1 MASLYH
7 SEIVGTG
14 CGFPEK
20 VVTNHDLAKFI
31 DTSDEWIRTR
41 TGIEERRFADRSKGE
56 TTLTFAQKAAENAL
70 TLSGLSAEQLDLII
84 VGTVTPDSVMP
95 CTANQLQAKIGAHR
109 AFSFDLQAACSG
121 FLYGFS
127 IADQYI
133 RTGTVER
140 ALVIGGETLST
151 VMNWQDRGTCV
162 LFGDGAAGVILGR
175 STTEKSRVISTKLY
189 SDGRLGEILSIP
201 HGYGKVP
208 PYTAEYRHDCHK
220 VQMRGNEL
228 FKVAVRNMVDA
239 ATQILWD
246 HQLKTTDVDFFIFHQ
261 ANLRIIDMCAK
272 SLNVPREKMWLNL
285 QKYGNTSAATL
296 PSCLDE
302 AWRSGRVKKGDLILM
317 VTFGGGLTW
326 AASLVRL

>member
-1 MASLYH
+1 MTAYF
-7 SEIVGTG
+7 SEIVGSG
-14 CGFPEK
+14 CAFPERI
-20 VVTNHDLAKFI
+20 VTNHDLEKFI

-41 TGIEERRFADRSKGE
+41 TGIEERRIADRQKGE
-56 TTLTFAQKAAENAL
+56 TTLTFAHQASLRALEMAGIQAAD
-70 TLSGLSAEQLDLII
+70 LDLII
-84 VGTVTPDSVMP
+84 VGTVTPDTVMP
-95 CTANQLQAKIGAHR
+95 CTANQLQAKLGAIR
-109 AFSFDLQAACSG
+109 GFSFDLQAACSG

-133 RTGTVER
+133 RTGMIEH
-140 ALVIGGETLST
+140 ALIVGGEILSSIT
-151 VMNWQDRGTCV
+151 NWRDRSTCV
-162 LFGDGAAGVILGR
+162 LFGDGAAGVVLKR
-175 STTEKSRVISTKLY
+175 TTQANSCIIATKLF
-189 SDGRLGEILSIP
+189 SDGRLGEILNIP

-208 PYTAEYRHDCHK
+208 PHASEYRHDQHK
-220 VQMRGNEL
+220 IQMRGNEL
-228 FKVAVRNMVDA
+228 FKVAVRSMVDA

-246 HQLKTTDVDFFIFHQ
+246 NHLKTEDIDFFIFHQ
-261 ANLRIIDMCAK
+261 ANLRIIEMCVK
-272 SLNVPREKMWLNL
+272 SLNVPKEKTWLNL

>member
-1 MASLYH
+1 MSGFY
-7 SEIVGTG
+7 SEIVGSG
-14 CGFPEK
+14 CAFPQRIL
-20 VVTNHDLAKFI
+20 TNHDLEKFI

-41 TGIEERRFADRSKGE
+41 TGIEERHIADKALGE
-56 TTLTFAQKAAENAL
+56 TTLTFAHQAATRAL
-70 TLSGLSAEQLDLII
+70 EMAKLAPDELDLII
-84 VGTVTPDSVMP
+84 VGTVTPDTVMP
-95 CTANQLQAKIGAHR
+95 CTANQLQAKLGATR
-109 AFSFDLQAACSG
+109 GFSFDLQAACSG

-133 RTGTVER
+133 RSGHIEN
-140 ALVIGGETLST
+140 ALVIGGEILSSIT
-151 VMNWQDRGTCV
+151 NWQDRGTCV
-162 LFGDGAAGVILGR
+162 LFGDGAAGVVLR
-175 STTEKSRVISTKLY
+175 RTTNSSSHIIATKLF
-189 SDGRLGEILSIP
+189 SDGRLGELLTVP

-208 PYTAEYRHDCHK
+208 PQSPDYRHDQHK
-220 VQMRGNEL
+220 IQMRGNEL

-246 HQLKTTDVDFFIFHQ
+246 NHMKTDDVDFFIFHQ

-272 SLNVPREKMWLNL
+272 SLKVPREKMWLNL
-285 QKYGNTSAATL
+285 QRYGNTSAATL

-302 AWRSGRVKKGDLILM
+302 AWRSDRIKKGDLILM

>member
-1 MASLYH
+1 MSAYY
-7 SEIVGTG
+7 SEIIGSG
-14 CGFPEK
+14 CAFPDR
-20 VVTNHDLAKFI
+20 VVTNNDLAKFI

-41 TGIEERRFADRSKGE
+41 TGIEERRLADRSKGE
-56 TTLTFAQKAAENAL
+56 TTLTFAHQAAVKALEMAH
-70 TLSGLSAEQLDLII
+70 LSGEQIDMI
-84 VGTVTPDSVMP
+84 VMGTVTPDTVMP
-95 CTANQLQAKIGAHR
+95 CTANQIQAKIGATR
-109 AFSFDLQAACSG
+109 AFTFDLQAACSG
-121 FLYGFS
+121 FLYGYS

-133 RTGTVER
+133 RTGTIER
-140 ALVIGGETLST
+140 ALVLGGETLST
-151 VMNWQDRGTCV
+151 VMNWQDRSTCV
-162 LFGDGAAGVILGR
+162 LFGDGAGGVVLQR
-175 STTEKSRVISTKLY
+175 TTSERSRVIATKLF

-208 PYTAEYRHDCHK
+208 PHVPEYRNDHHK

-239 ATQILWD
+239 ASQVLWEN
-246 HQLKTTDVDFFIFHQ
+246 QLKTTDVDFFIFHQ

-272 SLNVPREKMWLNL
+272 SLDVPREKMWLNL

-326 AASLVRL
+326 ATTLVRL